1 MSPPTFQLHSVMEG
15 RPTSKIF
22 VTAVLALCLV
32 GLHVSLREQQAEKT
46 SGLDHNSSKRQN
58 RKLLQYNTSTYSNQ
72 RASSKPRHE
81 LQHARTEV
89 RNKK

>member
-1 MSPPTFQLHSVMEG
+1 MEE

-46 SGLDHNSSKRQN
+46 LDHNGSNRQN
-58 RKLLQYNTSTYSNQ
+58 RKLLQYNTSMYSNQ
-72 RASSKPRHE
+72 RASSKPRDE